1 MSVLRH
7 CDDDDDDDDDDDGDK
22 CNDYVALHS
31 RTIFWLLLANYSRR
45 QIWSKL
51 IGIGWTDASA
61 APEICVA

>member
-31 RTIFWLLLANYSRR
+31 RTIF
-45 QIWSKL
+45 
-51 IGIGWTDASA
+51 
-61 APEICVA
+61 